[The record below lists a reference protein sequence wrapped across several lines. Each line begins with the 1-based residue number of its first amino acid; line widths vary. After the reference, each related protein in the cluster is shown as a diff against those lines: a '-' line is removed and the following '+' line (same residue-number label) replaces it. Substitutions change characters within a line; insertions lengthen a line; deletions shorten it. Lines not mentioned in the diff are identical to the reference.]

1 LDTGFFGYVW
11 SILSENVGLTMV
23 QYVIRRILV
32 SVPILLLVVT
42 IIFLLVRAM
51 PGGPAQA
58 VLGDYASKEAVDAL
72 EKEMGLKDPLHV
84 QYLRFLG
91 DLVLGNLGKS
101 IINGSPIAPEV
112 ARVLPHTIALT
123 ASAILFGVIFGIPL
137 GVLTALKRNT
147 LLDYLGRTFSLTG
160 VSIPSFFLGIL
171 LMLVFSIKLDLL
183 PVLGA
188 REMKSIWD
196 NLYHLILPSVTL
208 GLMMTAYI
216 TRTTRSSLLNVL
228 EEDYIRT
235 ARAKGMREKIVL
247 YGHAL
252 RNALIPV
259 ISFIGVYAIV
269 LIGSSVLVE
278 IVFSRPGLG
287 KMMVGAIKQ
296 RDYMTLQSVM
306 VIYASLVVV
315 INLLTDLSYGFVD
328 PRIRHE

>member
-1 LDTGFFGYVW
+1 M
-11 SILSENVGLTMV
+11 I
-23 QYVIRRILV
+23 QYAIRRILV
-32 SVPILLLVVT
+32 SIPILLLVVT
-42 IIFLLVRAM
+42 LIFLLVRAM

-72 EKEMGLKDPLHV
+72 EKQMGLKDPLYV

-91 DLVLGNLGKS
+91 NLALGDLGKS

-112 ARVLPHTIALT
+112 ARVLPHTLALT
-123 ASAILFGVIFGIPL
+123 VSAILFGVIFGIPL

-160 VSIPSFFLGIL
+160 VSIPAFFLGIL
-171 LMLVFSIKLDLL
+171 LMLLFSIKLDLF
-183 PVLGA
+183 PVVGA
-188 REMKSIWD
+188 REMRSIWD
-196 NLYHLILPSVTL
+196 SLYHLVLPSVTL
-208 GLMMTAYI
+208 GLMMTSYI
-216 TRTTRSSLLNVL
+216 TRTTRSSVLNVL
-228 EEDYIRT
+228 EEDYVRT
-235 ARAKGMREKIVL
+235 ARAKGLRERIVI

-259 ISFIGVYAIV
+259 IAFIGVYAIV

-278 IVFSRPGLG
+278 IVFSRPGMG
-287 KMMVGAIKQ
+287 KMMIGAIKQ

-315 INLLTDLSYGFVD
+315 INLLTDLSYGLVD